1 MFLYLGLLSPRLLR
15 LLFLFLLLSLFLP
28 LGSALLWF
36 FFLLLIVSL
45 LGRRGNVLLSYMTGL
60 PGNLEFFFVFIV
72 KVIETV
78 EFVWSLEA
86 FLDILDDFGSD
97 ATPMT
102 PRTVV
107 GTLECLKGRD
117 HRRRETHTT
126 RFCL

>member
-1 MFLYLGLLSPRLLR
+1 
-15 LLFLFLLLSLFLP
+15 
-28 LGSALLWF
+28 
-36 FFLLLIVSL
+36 
-45 LGRRGNVLLSYMTGL
+45 MTGL

-107 GTLECLKGRD
+107 GTLECLKGGGITVD
-117 HRRRETHTT
+117 ERRIQRGFASEIDKRPVGNVYQMLTAGGW
-126 RFCL
+126 